1 VAPVDYALRRL
12 IKLPLLL
19 LAVSLLVF
27 SLSRVGG
34 SPIGIYINHEMTPA
48 EVAEVAERYGL
59 DEPLHRQ
66 YLAWLGGVLQG
77 DLGWSGVSVAPVADV
92 LPQKLM
98 ASLELS
104 LFAFAIVIVL
114 GVGIGTYAGA
124 RQNRLADH
132 ISRVISIV
140 GSSLPIFWFA
150 FVLLIVFYLILP
162 IAPIGRSDPDIYN
175 SISHPTGLYTVDAL
189 LNLNLLAFRDAI
201 SHLLL
206 PAVVLGFEGMATIA
220 RVMRSSMVD
229 EFHEDYVDMARAKGV
244 PEAAVVKRHVRRNAL
259 VPTVTV
265 IGVAFGL
272 MLQGSV
278 IVELIFQ
285 WPGVGRWMADA
296 VLRGDQATMMAF
308 ILVAAVIFL
317 LVNLIV
323 DIAYAYLDRRVEL
336 GT

>member
-1 VAPVDYALRRL
+1 MAPVDYALRRL